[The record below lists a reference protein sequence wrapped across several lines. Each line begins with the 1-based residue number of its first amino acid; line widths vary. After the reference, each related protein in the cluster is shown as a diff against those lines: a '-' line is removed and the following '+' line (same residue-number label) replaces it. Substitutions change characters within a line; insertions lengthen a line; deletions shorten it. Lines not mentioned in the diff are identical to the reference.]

1 MSHNPFAVNLKKRRP
16 LNGGSHEETPCAGK
30 DKLRKTLAGFNSV
43 SWLTDFMTM
52 QAQLVNREQSPQEL
66 FAAVGRKQYVNTEM
80 VATIPRQAPAGVAAN
95 QPLVFF
101 DLDLSERGGC
111 SDTDLEK
118 EYEARGLVADP
129 YYQFNVNRE
138 HPDFADEYPNACH
151 WKDAEGKWCFA
162 AFGRG
167 DGERCIRVGRSGTG
181 WGVSWWFAGRR
192 KS

>member
-1 MSHNPFAVNLKKRRP
+1 M
-16 LNGGSHEETPCAGK
+16 
-30 DKLRKTLAGFNSV
+30 RKTQDDPNFV
-43 SWLTDFMTM
+43 SRFTNFMTM
-52 QAQLVNREQSPQEL
+52 GAQLVNREQSPQEL
-66 FAAVGRKQYVNTEM
+66 FAAAGRKQYVNTEM
-80 VATIPRQAPAGVAAN
+80 VAIIPRQAPAGVADN

-118 EYEARGLVADP
+118 QYEARGLVADP

-138 HPDFADEYPNACH
+138 NPEFADEYPNACH

-167 DGERCIRVGRSGTG
+167 DGERCIRVGRSGSG
-181 WGVSWWFAGRR
+181 WGESWWFAGRP

>member
-1 MSHNPFAVNLKKRRP
+1 
-16 LNGGSHEETPCAGK
+16 
-30 DKLRKTLAGFNSV
+30 LRKSQDNPNSV
-43 SWLTDFMTM
+43 SRFTNFMTM
-52 QAQLVNREQSPQEL
+52 GAKLVDREQSPQEL
-66 FAAVGRKQYVNTEM
+66 FAATGRKQYVNTEM
-80 VATIPRQAPAGVAAN
+80 VATIPPQAPAGVADT

-111 SDTDLEK
+111 SDSDLER
-118 EYEARGLVADP
+118 EYEAHGLVADP
-129 YYQFNVNRE
+129 YYQLNVNRE
-138 HPDFADEYPNACH
+138 NPEFADEYPNACH
-151 WKDAEGKWCFA
+151 WKDAEGKWCFV